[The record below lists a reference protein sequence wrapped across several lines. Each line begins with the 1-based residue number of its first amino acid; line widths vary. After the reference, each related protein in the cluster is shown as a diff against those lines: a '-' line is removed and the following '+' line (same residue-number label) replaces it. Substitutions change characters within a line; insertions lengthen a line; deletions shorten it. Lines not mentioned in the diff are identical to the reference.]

1 MILNDSRARA
11 YLDRCG
17 LDAVIATS
25 PVNIRYLTEYYCWL
39 DPLMKQYMLSPG
51 SPNRIFQG
59 YALYPRDGEP
69 ALIVNPIF
77 AANAVDLGIGDLR
90 FYGDT
95 GLHREWPAGPVEE
108 RLQSLDELMARPT
121 AAETPTDALLSML
134 HDHGLDGA
142 RLGLEIEPL
151 PDVYYNLIA
160 AALPGA
166 QIKDCTNLFRLI
178 RMVKSD
184 EELERLAGG
193 AAISEAAGL
202 ASVRSTLEGVS
213 LAAAIQDYRSQVAAS
228 GADFEH
234 FIYGLRGLG
243 LAQEP
248 DYTLSEDDILC
259 ADFGCIYKGYFSDT
273 AVTIEMP
280 QAPQTLRDCYGDL
293 QACMAAAIDRIR
305 PGVRSSVVQ
314 EAMQST
320 MAARGVTATFPHGH
334 GLGLEIRDYPI
345 LVPDNGLHISDDCV
359 DVPSDLPLEENMVIN
374 LEVTVIA
381 PGIGAVEI
389 EQTFVVTANG
399 SRPLVEQNR
408 ENTIS

>member
-1 MILNDSRARA
+1 MLLNESRALA

-17 LDAVIATS
+17 LDAIIATS

-77 AANAVDLGIGDLR
+77 AANAVDLGISDLR
-90 FYGDT
+90 FYGDP
-95 GLHREWPAGPVEE
+95 GLHLEWPADPLEE
-108 RLQSLDELMARPT
+108 RLQTLDELLTRPT
-121 AAETPTDALLSML
+121 VAETPTDALLSL
-134 HDHGLDGA
+134 LRDRGLDGA
-142 RLGLEIEPL
+142 CLGLEIEPL
-151 PDVYYNLIA
+151 PDVYDSLIG

-166 QIKDCTNLFRLI
+166 QLKDCTNLFRLI

-184 EELERLAGG
+184 EEIERLAGA

-202 ASVRSTLEGVS
+202 ASIRSTLEGVS
-213 LAAAIQDYRSQVAAS
+213 LSAAIQDYRSQVAAS

-234 FIYGLRGLG
+234 FIYSLRGLG

-248 DYTLSEDDILC
+248 DYALAEDDILC

-280 QAPQTLRDCYGDL
+280 EAPQPLRDCYGDL
-293 QACMAAAIDRIR
+293 QACMAAAVDCVR

-345 LVPDNGLHISDDCV
+345 LVPDNGLSISDDCV
-359 DVPSDLPLEENMVIN
+359 DEPSNLPLEENMVIN
-374 LEVTVIA
+374 LEVTVMA

-389 EQTFVVTANG
+389 EQTFVVTADG
-399 SRPLVEQNR
+399 SRPLVEQER
-408 ENTIS
+408 GNTIS

>member
-1 MILNDSRARA
+1 MLLNESRARA

-17 LDAVIATS
+17 LDAIIATA
-25 PVNIRYLTEYYCWL
+25 PVNIRYLTDYVCWL

-69 ALIVNPIF
+69 ALIANPIF

-90 FYGDT
+90 FYGDP
-95 GLHREWPAGPVEE
+95 GVHREWPAGPIEE
-108 RLQSLDELMARPT
+108 RLQTLDKLLAQPPAVENPT
-121 AAETPTDALLSML
+121 EALLSVL
-134 HDHGLDGA
+134 RERGLDGA
-142 RLGLEIEPL
+142 SLGLEIEPL
-151 PDVYYNLIA
+151 PDVYRCLIE
-160 AALPGA
+160 AALPGG
-166 QIKDCTNLFRLI
+166 QIKDCTNLLRLI

-184 EELERLAGG
+184 EEIERLAGA
-193 AAISEAAGL
+193 AAISETAGL
-202 ASVRSTLEGVS
+202 ASVKDTLNGVS
-213 LAAAIQDYRSQVAAS
+213 FSAAIQDYRSQVAAS

-234 FIYGLRGLG
+234 FIYSLRGLG

-248 DYTLSEDDILC
+248 DYTLALDDILC
-259 ADFGCIYKGYFSDT
+259 VDFGCIYKGYFSDT
-273 AVTIEMP
+273 GMTIEMP
-280 QAPQTLRDCYGDL
+280 QAPEPLRDRYDDL
-293 QACMAAAIDRIR
+293 KACMAAAVDCVR

-314 EAMQST
+314 DAMQST

-345 LVPDNGLHISDDCV
+345 LVPDNGLRISDDCV
-359 DVPSDLPLEENMVIN
+359 DEPSDLPLEENMVIN
-374 LEVTVIA
+374 LEVTVMA

-399 SRPLVEQNR
+399 SRPLVEQDR
-408 ENTIS
+408 GDTIS